1 MFGATKNGEYYRT
14 IDMLV
19 NMTNK
24 TEKEVMNILYF
35 LYDSQ
40 YDNKDL
46 KAMADLISTK
56 K

>member
-1 MFGATKNGEYYRT
+1 MFGATRNGEYFRT

-19 NMTNK
+19 NMTGK

-35 LYDSQ
+35 LCDSQ
-40 YDNKDL
+40 YDCKDL
-46 KAMADLISTK
+46 KAMAELIANK

>member
-1 MFGATKNGEYYRT
+1 MFGATKEGEYYRT
-14 IDMLV
+14 IEMLV
-19 NMTNK
+19 EMTGK

-46 KAMADLISTK
+46 RKIADLIANSK
-56 K
+56 